1 MLLIRPSPLDSC
13 YSFICAKCS
22 PEKKA
27 EFKHMHKR
35 WHASPLLAVVLHVDL
50 MCRCARVDVACTA
63 LFNMERL
70 FNREIFSLQDEL
82 MPFLERHWSDFGSQ
96 RDRPLLASTSST
108 SSSPLSWLISVC

>member
-1 MLLIRPSPLDSC
+1 M
-13 YSFICAKCS
+13 
-22 PEKKA
+22 
-27 EFKHMHKR
+27 
-35 WHASPLLAVVLHVDL
+35 
-50 MCRCARVDVACTA
+50 DVACTA